1 MDQNKLRQIIE
12 QVLTEMEL
20 NGNTAV
26 DTAPAAC
33 EPAPAANVTGDESKA
48 QATPVIEPDSILD
61 DVPISIFASSILS
74 RILRTRIATWSEGSF
89 TSPSRHLARGGR
101 YKTNTCLRFRA
112 DTRRHKMPSLPTFRK
127 NLFKR

>member
-33 EPAPAANVTGDESKA
+33 EPAPAA
-48 QATPVIEPDSILD
+48 
-61 DVPISIFASSILS
+61 
-74 RILRTRIATWSEGSF
+74 
-89 TSPSRHLARGGR
+89 
-101 YKTNTCLRFRA
+101 
-112 DTRRHKMPSLPTFRK
+112 
-127 NLFKR
+127 